1 MKEREKKNQNNSHK
15 KATNVFYQKKNYLE
29 MKRKTVFVDQNRMPR
44 NFLLEKS
51 VIIASS
57 NSKILIQVKLQN
69 HKNIYITWQ
78 GKVLKTLT

>member
-1 MKEREKKNQNNSHK
+1 
-15 KATNVFYQKKNYLE
+15 